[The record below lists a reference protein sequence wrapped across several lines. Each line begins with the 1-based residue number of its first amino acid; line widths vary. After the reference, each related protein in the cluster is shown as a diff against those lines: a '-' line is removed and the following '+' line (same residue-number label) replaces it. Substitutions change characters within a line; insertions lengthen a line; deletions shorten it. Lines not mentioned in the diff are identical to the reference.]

1 MLSIIHPSL
10 PEASGLGVW
19 LTLHP
24 QPSGWSWHTA
34 TNRSNTL
41 NEGKGRGF
49 SHERTWNRAVLQEGL
64 STVAKRQ
71 HSPPPPNL
79 SVARQV
85 RVVLRQS
92 SASVSVPHSQDSYY
106 CPLSPPNK
114 VHSPQRGRRGDQDCP
129 QLSREK
135 RRPGEAVAPQ
145 LLVHSGPMH
154 ASVTGTFTFLRPWC
168 RTGTLA
174 QLSARQ

>member
-1 MLSIIHPSL
+1 MKVK
-10 PEASGLGVW
+10 EGAS
-19 LTLHP
+19 
-24 QPSGWSWHTA
+24 A
-34 TNRSNTL
+34 M
-41 NEGKGRGF
+41 
-49 SHERTWNRAVLQEGL
+49 EGL
-64 STVAKRQ
+64 RTEQFSRRVSQLWPSVNTA
-71 HSPPPPNL
+71 PPLNL

-92 SASVSVPHSQDSYY
+92 SASVWVPHSQDSYY

-154 ASVTGTFTFLRPWC
+154 ASVTRTFTFLRPWC